1 MSIDRELAFV
11 PAVFTSRLSALVEE
25 PSWIYYVVPGAHA
38 GRRYVGRVRPDR
50 FEIHVRQ
57 KNYNSFAPRLYGSVE
72 PTNSGCR
79 IRARVGVSRTTTT
92 FASDGLDSVRAEVS
106 DSGGV
111 SRSFRYAAF
120 GGLVMSFGGSPTLLA
135 YAGELSDPT
144 GLVFLRARWYDPST
158 GRFMTSDPER
168 GDPSSPRSLNPYIY
182 GYANPILLTDPT
194 GRCPMCWGAAFG
206 FVGYW
211 VYVKATRQP
220 FDPAQAVIAT
230 AAGAATG
237 GLSAFVGQ
245 IGFTGAAAI
254 ATRAASGAAIAGI
267 AQIASLDARILAGEK
282 ITRTHSAEIPASMIA
297 GGLSGALPLRD
308 PDRGRGI
315 QAFITGVGIGG
326 ANAVVGTALQELL
339 ARLIA
344 DAGGRPARD
353 AGQK

>member
-1 MSIDRELAFV
+1 
-11 PAVFTSRLSALVEE
+11 
-25 PSWIYYVVPGAHA
+25 
-38 GRRYVGRVRPDR
+38 
-50 FEIHVRQ
+50 
-57 KNYNSFAPRLYGSVE
+57 
-72 PTNSGCR
+72 
-79 IRARVGVSRTTTT
+79 
-92 FASDGLDSVRAEVS
+92 
-106 DSGGV
+106 
-111 SRSFRYAAF
+111 
-120 GGLVMSFGGSPTLLA
+120 MSFGGSPTLLG

-168 GDPSSPRSLNPYIY
+168 GDPPSPRSLNPYIY
-182 GYANPILLTDPT
+182 GYANPILLTDPK

-211 VYVKATRQP
+211 VYVTATRQP
-220 FDPAQAVIAT
+220 FDPAQGVIAT

-282 ITRTHSAEIPASMIA
+282 ITRTHSAEIPAAMIA
-297 GGLSGALPLRD
+297 GGLSSALPLRD
-308 PDRGRGI
+308 PDRGRGT

-326 ANAVVGTALQELL
+326 ANAVVGNALQELV

-344 DAGGRPARD
+344 DAGGQPARD
-353 AGQK
+353 AG